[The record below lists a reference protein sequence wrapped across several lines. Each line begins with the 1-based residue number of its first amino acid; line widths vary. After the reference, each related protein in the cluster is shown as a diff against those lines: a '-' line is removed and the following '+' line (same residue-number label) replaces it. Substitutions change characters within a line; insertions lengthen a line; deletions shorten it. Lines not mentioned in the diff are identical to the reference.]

1 MVMVKL
7 DQKMRIRLPK
17 RVSKELGL
25 KGRESLEMTVKD
37 GKIELSMPK
46 KGNLSGSLVLRDMVE
61 RPMHSKIKITSELL
75 EKWEDE
81 MWMP

>member
-1 MVMVKL
+1 MALVKL

-25 KGRESLEMTVKD
+25 KARESLDVTVRE
-37 GKIELSMPK
+37 GKIQISRPK
-46 KGNLSGSLVLRDMVE
+46 ARDLRGSLVLRDMIE
-61 RPMHSKIKITSELL
+61 RPMHTKMKITSELL

>member
-1 MVMVKL
+1 MALVKL
-7 DQKMRIRLPK
+7 DQKMRVRLPK
-17 RVSKELGL
+17 RISDRLKL
-25 KGRESLEMTVKD
+25 KGKEMLEVQFN
-37 GKIELSMPK
+37 GNGILISRPK
-46 KGNLSGSLVLRDMVE
+46 KTDLKNDPVLRDMIE